1 MRGGGR
7 VSGVRLSVENDL
19 IREIPEVSQRSRQG
33 SVGVHT
39 VVVAAT
45 VVTTINKDNS
55 TLFSIL
61 PLIKYH
67 TQNMYLLQDL
77 FSAFIR

>member
-1 MRGGGR
+1 MCNLSFMYSFMYNARER
-7 VSGVRLSVENDL
+7 WSGVR
-19 IREIPEVSQRSRQG
+19 
-33 SVGVHT
+33 T

-67 TQNMYLLQDL
+67 TQNMYMLQDL